1 MAIFRVSG
9 YNAQGEVASIVVEA
23 ASEAVAR
30 SEAVRQGLVNTTRVD
45 VLSIAPDEDAVVRV
59 PRPTHATR
67 RPAAYDPLRD
77 APVWTIAKGVFLGL
91 LLWAIFVFALWL
103 MFVIFVGG
111 LLLGT
116 R

>member
-9 YNAQGEVASIVVEA
+9 YNANGEVASIVVEA

-45 VLSIAPDEDAVVRV
+45 VLNIARAEAGI
-59 PRPTHATR
+59 
-67 RPAAYDPLRD
+67 RD
-77 APVWTIAKGVFLGL
+77 AA
-91 LLWAIFVFALWL
+91 ADERSAA
-103 MFVIFVGG
+103 
-111 LLLGT
+111 